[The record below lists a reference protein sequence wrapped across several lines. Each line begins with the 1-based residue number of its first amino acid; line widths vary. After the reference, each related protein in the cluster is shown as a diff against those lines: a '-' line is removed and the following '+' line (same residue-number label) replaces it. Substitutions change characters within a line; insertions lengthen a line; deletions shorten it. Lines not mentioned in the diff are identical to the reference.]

1 MDQQHIQAILDFWF
15 GDKNSAERGAA
26 RAIWF
31 ETNPVFDQEIQQRFG
46 HLHQQAAA
54 GLLQHWLAS
63 ADGCLALIILLDQF
77 SRNLFRNDA
86 RAFASDEQARHYA
99 RYALTQGYDKDRL
112 SVERV
117 FYYLPFEHAEDLNLQ
132 NQSVELFKQL
142 GVSGYLQHAICH
154 RDQIIRFGRFPGRNA
169 ALQRANTPAETAFLK
184 NPFC

>member
-1 MDQQHIQAILDFWF
+1 MDQQHIQAVLDFWF
-15 GDKNSAERGAA
+15 GSPDSAERGSA

-31 ETNPVFDQEIQQRFG
+31 QENTAFDHEIQQRFG

-86 RAFASDEQARHYA
+86 RAYASDELARHYA
-99 RYALTQGYDKDRL
+99 SYGLTQGYDRNRL

-117 FYYLPFEHAEDLNLQ
+117 FHYLPFEHAEDLNLQ

-169 ALQRANTPAETAFLK
+169 ALQRANTPAEIAFLK